1 MMKLRTFSE
10 AFLRSRRMTTGLFS
24 LTAACSLFA
33 GAPAS
38 GHAQS
43 ATNWLATAPAP
54 NRAMLFGAAAA
65 SGALSSSSLDGAN
78 EAAAAAEAP
87 LPEAPMPPQLATEP
101 KPKHGTDPSQH
112 IAQKWTMSIPSDW
125 KAQPLTAG
133 EKMKAG
139 LTDMYS
145 FETVASWFLAAGWE
159 QLTNGAPNYGTD
171 KGAFG
176 QRLGAAAIR
185 SESQNLFSEVIL
197 APVLH
202 EDARYYVEGPS
213 HNFLQRTEYAVT
225 RTLVTRTD
233 NGGRTIN
240 GALLLGYAGAA
251 ALTPTYYPSDNHNFA
266 DVASVFGGGVG
277 GAALGFFITEFSQDT
292 LRALHLA
299 RRP

>member
-1 MMKLRTFSE
+1 
-10 AFLRSRRMTTGLFS
+10 MTTFFS
-24 LTAACSLFA
+24 FENFLGPRHSLAACSLLVAAF
-33 GAPAS
+33 GMPAVS
-38 GHAQS
+38 HAQS
-43 ATNWLATAPAP
+43 SMNWLATAPVP
-54 NRAMLFGAAAA
+54 NRAMLFGSAT
-65 SGALSSSSLDGAN
+65 ALARSSSSLEHD
-78 EAAAAAEAP
+78 ETSTSSLEAP
-87 LPEAPMPPQLATEP
+87 LPEAPLPPQLATEP
-101 KPKHGTDPSQH
+101 KPKHGTDPSEH

-125 KAQPLTAG
+125 KAQRLTAG
-133 EKMKAG
+133 DKAKAG

-159 QLTNGAPNYGTD
+159 QLNNGAPNYGTD

-185 SESQNLFSEVIL
+185 SSSQNLFSEVIL
-197 APVLH
+197 APVLR
-202 EDARYYVEGPS
+202 EDARYYVEGPKYNVI
-213 HNFLQRTEYAVT
+213 HRTVYAVT

-251 ALTPTYYPSDNHNFA
+251 ALTPTYYPQDNRNFA
-266 DVASVFGGGVG
+266 DVASVFGGGIG